1 MRDGPIRGLV
11 LTLVLLAPTRSFG
24 QAAELPDEVAP
35 PIPNISSELL
45 DPNGLSRFHLV
56 SRAVLTTDDQLWSWE
71 ARANVRIIRGLSL
84 AVTLPFAL
92 LVPRSG
98 SGDNQFFFG
107 NFSVGVAG
115 GGPVLVGAPDDPAI
129 SIGGALD
136 IYAPTAPEPQ
146 PVPEDELL
154 GRAQLAVASM
164 RAYEPQL
171 YLSNQMAFRARGLG
185 RLRAGMLT
193 GELEL
198 GLTPQFT
205 LDSQSDFRILFSAAA
220 RVAVLPIRYVEPFV
234 ELGGS
239 VEISGPGLLK
249 PPFLITPGVRF
260 HIADM
265 LDPALFVSFNFVESS
280 AVIFGIDL
288 AGALRPAV
296 RGGNDMEDFFSGFN

>member
-24 QAAELPDEVAP
+24 QSAEVGESVQP
-35 PIPNISSELL
+35 PIPNVSAELL
-45 DPNGLSRFHLV
+45 DPHGLSRFHLV
-56 SRAVLTTDDQLWSWE
+56 SRAVLTTDDQRWSWE

-84 AVTLPFAL
+84 AVTLPFGL

-98 SGDNQFFFG
+98 GDNQFFFG
-107 NFSVGVAG
+107 DFSVGIAG
-115 GGPVLVGAPDDPAI
+115 GGQVLVGGPSDPAI

-146 PVPEDELL
+146 PIPEDELL
-154 GRAQLAVASM
+154 GRAQRAIASM

-171 YLSNQMAFRARGLG
+171 YLSNIMSFRARGLA
-185 RLRAGMLT
+185 RLRVGMLT

-198 GLTPQFT
+198 GLTPGFT
-205 LDSQSDFRILFSAAA
+205 LDSQSDFRINFSAAA
-220 RVAVLPIRYVEPFV
+220 RIAVLPIRAVEPFV

-239 VEISGPGLLK
+239 MEISGPGEVK

-265 LDPALFVSFNFVESS
+265 LDPALFVSFNFTDTS
-280 AVIFGIDL
+280 AIILGIDL